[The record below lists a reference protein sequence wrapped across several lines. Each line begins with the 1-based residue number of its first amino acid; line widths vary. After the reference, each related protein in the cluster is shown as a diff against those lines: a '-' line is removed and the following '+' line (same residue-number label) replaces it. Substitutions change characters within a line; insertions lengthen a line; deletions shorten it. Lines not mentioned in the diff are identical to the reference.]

1 MRGLTKERLD
11 RIRTSR
17 PPILSMVLPT
27 RGPIAAGIRSEP
39 EKAANT
45 AAVLMPVSRAMGSA
59 SMASK

>member
-1 MRGLTKERLD
+1 MAKDRLE

-27 RGPIAAGIRSEP
+27 RGPMAAEIKSDP

-45 AAVLMPVSRAMGSA
+45 AAGVMPVSRAMGSA
-59 SMASK
+59 NMASR